1 MDGVDGVGVGQVGV
15 DEEDDINVCN
25 KEFWNLECIN
35 D

>member
-1 MDGVDGVGVGQVGV
+1 MDGEGEDGEGV
-15 DEEDDINVCN
+15 DEEDDINICN

>member
-1 MDGVDGVGVGQVGV
+1 MVGVDGEGV

-25 KEFWNLECIN
+25 KEFWNLESIN

>member
-1 MDGVDGVGVGQVGV
+1 VVGVDGEGV

>member
-1 MDGVDGVGVGQVGV
+1 MVGVDGEGV